1 MKKTEKSANGTSFH
15 NTTIK
20 TTINELTRVLGEP
33 SYTGDFSEDK
43 VTVEWICERENGDVI
58 TIYDWK
64 EYRSIGK
71 DEVIEFHL
79 GGHSQLITFNGKED
93 LVELLNK

>member
-15 NTTIK
+15 NTTI
-20 TTINELTRVLGEP
+20 TTSINELTRVLGEP

-43 VTVEWICERENGDVI
+43 VTVEWICERKNGDVI

-71 DEVIEFHL
+71 DEKIEFHL

>member
-15 NTTIK
+15 NTTI
-20 TTINELTRVLGEP
+20 TTSINELTRVLGEP

-71 DEVIEFHL
+71 DEKIEFHL

>member
-15 NTTIK
+15 NTTIT

-43 VTVEWICERENGDVI
+43 VTVEWICERKNGDVI

-64 EYRSIGK
+64 EYRWIDK
-71 DEVIEFHL
+71 NEKIEFHL